1 MKNNLL
7 MKLISVRIKGMFRSY
22 GNNLPGKRKN
32 KKGVIVL
39 FGLLM
44 IYLIA
49 VFEVMFV
56 MMYDSLS
63 VFCTMELTWLYF
75 ALAGL
80 LAAAVTIFLNVFT
93 TQNQLYNA
101 KDNELL
107 LAMPIPPGLILMSRM
122 AVLLATALGSV
133 LLVMIPAVGVYLFR
147 IGPLSAFQWV
157 GILLSVFAAALTAQ
171 VITCILGLLLHMF
184 LRKIKNK
191 AIGSMI
197 FMVVFLVL
205 YFVIYAKVG
214 TFLSYLTANGE
225 EIAAAVKLWAAPF
238 YALGMA
244 CNGSV
249 FHMVLLITGAAI
261 LFGLAYWVLS
271 ATFIKSV
278 QGKSSAHGQKK
289 VSRNVKIFTQNTPL
303 HAVYRKELRK
313 FLTSS
318 VYITN
323 YGIGLIMI
331 LGCAAAAVIFRGK
344 IVEYMDI
351 FGNMTPYMPLL
362 IAAML
367 CFLNGMAC
375 LTAPSVSLEGKNLWV
390 MRAMPISG
398 RDILLGKLRL
408 HLTLTGTCSTIAGL
422 VMSVTMECSIVEI
435 ILVTIVSAAIAAVSG
450 MLGLVYNLLLPNF
463 KWLNEAVP
471 CKQGMAAGL
480 AIFSNFGI
488 GLLGVLLYVILSK
501 LTGGMD
507 PAVFLG
513 IITGILFLGGFTLYR
528 LITGWGGR
536 RYESFQC

>member
-7 MKLISVRIKGMFRSY
+7 IKLITVRIKGMFRSY

-32 KKGVIVL
+32 KKGVMVL

-44 IYLIA
+44 VYLIA

-56 MMYDSLS
+56 MMYNSLS
-63 VFCTMELTWLYF
+63 VFCTMGLTWLYF

-107 LAMPIPPGLILMSRM
+107 LAMPLSPGMILMSRM
-122 AVLLATALGSV
+122 AVLLASALGSV
-133 LLVMIPAVGVYLFR
+133 LLLMVPAVGVYIFR
-147 IGPLSAFQWV
+147 IGTLSMLQWL
-157 GILLSVFAAALTAQ
+157 GILLSVLAAALTAQ
-171 VITCILGLLLHMF
+171 VVACILGFLLHLF

-197 FMVVFLVL
+197 YMVVFLIL
-205 YFVIYAKVG
+205 YFLIYSKVG
-214 TFLSYLTANGE
+214 TFLSYLVANGE
-225 EIAAAVKLWAAPF
+225 EVAAAVKIWAAPF

-244 CNGSV
+244 CNGAIL
-249 FHMVLLITGAAI
+249 HMTMLIIGAAI
-261 LFGLAYWVLS
+261 LFALAYWVLS

-278 QGKSSAHGQKK
+278 QGKSYATGTKK
-289 VSRNVKIFTQNTPL
+289 VSRGDKQYIQNTPI

-323 YGIGLIMI
+323 YGIGLIML
-331 LGCAAAAVIFRGK
+331 LGCPVMVVIFREK
-344 IVEYMDI
+344 IMEYIGM
-351 FGNMTPYMPLL
+351 FGNMTQYIPLI

-398 RDILLGKLRL
+398 RDILFGKLKL
-408 HLTLTGTCSTIAGL
+408 HLTLTGTCSTLAGL
-422 VMSVTMECSIVEI
+422 IFSITMGCGIVEI
-435 ILVTIVSAAIAAVSG
+435 LLVTIVSAAIAAVSG

-488 GLLGVLLYVILSK
+488 ALLGVLLYVVLNRLID
-501 LTGGMD
+501 GMT

-513 IITGILFLGGFTLYR
+513 IITAILLLAGFTLYR
-528 LITGWGGR
+528 LIAGWGGR